1 MSYTLTHQ
9 TTVSIQLVIHDQSG
23 VLTLSISFITHL
35 LWLLW
40 QAGHWLAVG
49 WSEVAGLVRDTWTA
63 LDFTWTVLGIG
74 FIALAYGLGIGGRG
88 R

>member
-1 MSYTLTHQ
+1 MSYILTHQ

-23 VLTLSISFITHL
+23 VLTLSISFVTQL

-49 WSEVAGLVRDTWTA
+49 WR
-63 LDFTWTVLGIG
+63 
-74 FIALAYGLGIGGRG
+74 
-88 R
+88 